1 MVYLQNLSE
10 NEKSSWNKN
19 KPWKTFQKIPT
30 YKQAVQAELGLSR
43 TSIVQFWPNAQKY
56 VCAVSPRIYTTT
68 CVCVHVHVYFLCT
81 VYKLQPSA
89 IHRNLKHKSQYPHKS
104 YHSHSWST
112 SCTCIAWAA
121 WSLTNWAP
129 NLNAITDPYVI
140 MQKASL
146 TRLSNPN
153 SVEVFNDARNGTCYQ
168 IETIYLTWLNQWQH
182 K

>member
-10 NEKSSWNKN
+10 NEKSTWNKN
-19 KPWKTFQKIPT
+19 KPWKAFQKIPT

-56 VCAVSPRIYTTT
+56 SLCLVSPNIHHYLCVCACT
-68 CVCVHVHVYFLCT
+68 CIFICT

-89 IHRNLKHKSQYPHKS
+89 IHRNLKHKSQYPHTS

-112 SCTCIAWAA
+112 NCTCIAWAA
-121 WSLTNWAP
+121 GSLTNWAP

-153 SVEVFNDARNGTCYQ
+153 SVKVFNGARNSTCCQ